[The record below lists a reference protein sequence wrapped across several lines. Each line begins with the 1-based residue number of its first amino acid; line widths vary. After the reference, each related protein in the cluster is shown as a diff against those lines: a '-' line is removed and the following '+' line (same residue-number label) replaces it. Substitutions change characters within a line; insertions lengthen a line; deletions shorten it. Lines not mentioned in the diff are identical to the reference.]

1 MAIRSRARPT
11 PRSKI
16 GVVSAQGGPTKWM
29 QLPGDPRNHYV
40 ARMEWAKSS
49 DELVLEYLNR
59 LQNTNQVL
67 LANAQTGAVRTLFE
81 DKDAAWVDYDRSLD
95 WVEGGKGLVWLSE
108 RDGWRHAYVISH
120 SDGKRQA
127 HHQLFR

>member
-1 MAIRSRARPT
+1 M
-11 PRSKI
+11 
-16 GVVSAQGGPTKWM
+16 
-29 QLPGDPRNHYV
+29 
-40 ARMEWAKSS
+40 
-49 DELVLEYLNR
+49 LEYLNR

-81 DKDAAWVDYDRSLD
+81 DKDAAWVDYNRSLD
-95 WVEGGKGLVWLSE
+95 WVEGGKGLLFLSE

-127 HHQLFR
+127 HHKLFR